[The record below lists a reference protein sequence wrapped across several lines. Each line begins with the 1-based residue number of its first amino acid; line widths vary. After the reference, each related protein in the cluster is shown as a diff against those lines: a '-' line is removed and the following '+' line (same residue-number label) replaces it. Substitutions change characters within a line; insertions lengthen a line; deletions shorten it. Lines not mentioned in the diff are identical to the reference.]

1 MKTFKTT
8 VLALIATAFVFAGC
22 GAFTQTPLEKE
33 QTAALVSNAIQDGD
47 IYIVIDR
54 IQPRAFPQKETMDGY
69 SISIKDGILKCY
81 LPYVGRANFS
91 FPNEDAIAVD
101 ADNVP
106 VNVKTTMNPSRRNCY
121 ALLEF
126 NFPNR
131 YNSETFYI
139 TIEVYHNGI
148 AYVKVDSQYRDF
160 INYTGHFE
168 ERPVKKEKK

>member
-8 VLALIATAFVFAGC
+8 FLALIATAFVLAGC
-22 GAFTQTPLEKE
+22 GAFTQTPQEKE
-33 QTAALVSNAIQDGD
+33 ETANLVTNSIENGD

-54 IQPRAFPQKETMDGY
+54 IQPKSFPQKETMDGY
-69 SISIKDGILKCY
+69 SLSIKDGLLKCY
-81 LPYVGRANFS
+81 LPYIGRADFS

-106 VNVKTTMNPSRRNCY
+106 VQVKTTMNPRGRKCY

-126 NFPNR
+126 SFENR
-131 YNSETFYI
+131 YNSEIFYV
-139 TIEVYHNGI
+139 TIETYTNGT
-148 AYVKVDSQYRDF
+148 AYVKVDSQFRDF

-168 ERPVKKEKK
+168 QRPVKKEKK

>member
-22 GAFTQTPLEKE
+22 GAFTQTPQEKE

-81 LPYVGRANFS
+81 LH
-91 FPNEDAIAVD
+91 I
-101 ADNVP
+101 
-106 VNVKTTMNPSRRNCY
+106 
-121 ALLEF
+121 
-126 NFPNR
+126 
-131 YNSETFYI
+131 
-139 TIEVYHNGI
+139 
-148 AYVKVDSQYRDF
+148 
-160 INYTGHFE
+160 
-168 ERPVKKEKK
+168 